1 MSEGAGFGS
10 ATEQYRQA
18 DQPPVAAIPG
28 QRQSPAGPVLP
39 VARVFDGMKS
49 DGTPLI
55 SRPNL
60 DPREIPALVAYLT
73 RAPVALSAPGTTRDE
88 LVPSAPASVPRAFH
102 TDGTWTWPAAVGY
115 YLSLYQLPPQ
125 AELLAHVRS
134 RRYALEPVQPATV
147 QAVGSQVLAMLN
159 ARSQAAQAP
168 QSAQAPQLAARQT
181 QQPAQAQA
189 QQQARPAKPAVA
201 SLRAFSAAFYEAG
214 NRHAAW
220 VSEQLDAFL
229 AFLPLGDWSVDHATR
244 RYLQSGR
251 SILVDGLG
259 TLSPHGVWTWAWA
272 DPATW
277 GQDTAITEQSR
288 RLRALGQSED
298 IAEFVAPTF
307 GLSGIA
313 DAPDSPQDAAEMI
326 AWTAMG
332 LLGARGYIGHSA
344 SEDGNGGRIYYVV
357 CDTMVPAARPRL
369 DSVPRFVMEGAA
381 AFGDDAIDCV
391 LGYVEHYGWD
401 WSRLPD
407 GTGVVV
413 AAAELGLFTAE
424 VSADGELTS
433 VSTGPP
439 LRA

>member
-10 ATEQYRQA
+10 TTEQDRWAGQSSG
-18 DQPPVAAIPG
+18 AAIPG
-28 QRQSPAGPVLP
+28 QRQASAGPAFP
-39 VARVFDGMKS
+39 VARVFDGVKP
-49 DGTPLI
+49 DGSPLI

-73 RAPVALSAPGTTRDE
+73 RAPVALSAPGTTSDE
-88 LVPSAPASVPRAFH
+88 LVTSAPASVPRAFH
-102 TDGTWTWPAAVGY
+102 TDGTWVWPAAVGY
-115 YLSLYQLPPQ
+115 YLSLYRLPPQ

-134 RRYALEPVQPATV
+134 RRYALEPVQPTTV
-147 QAVGSQVLAMLN
+147 QAAASQVLAML
-159 ARSQAAQAP
+159 
-168 QSAQAPQLAARQT
+168 
-181 QQPAQAQA
+181 
-189 QQQARPAKPAVA
+189 KPAVA
-201 SLRAFSAAFYEAG
+201 SLRAFSAAFNAAG

-229 AFLPLGDWSVDHATR
+229 TFLPLGGWSVDHATR

-259 TLSPHGVWTWAWA
+259 TLSRDGVWTWAWA

-277 GQDTAITEQSR
+277 GENTAITEQSR
-288 RLRALGQSED
+288 RLRALGRSEG
-298 IAEFVAPTF
+298 IAELVTPVF

-344 SEDGNGGRIYYVV
+344 SEDGDGGRIYYVV

-369 DSVPRFVMEGAA
+369 DTVPRFLMEGVAT
-381 AFGDDAIDCV
+381 FGDDAVDCV

-413 AAAELGLFTAE
+413 AAAQLGLFTAQT
-424 VSADGELTS
+424 SADGELTG
-433 VSTGPP
+433 VSTGRSP
-439 LRA
+439 RV